1 MREKQSYTLNARSVK
16 SLLTGFLLLLLAT
29 FTGFSQDRVVTGTV
43 SDATGMAMPGVNV
56 VIKGTTIG
64 AVTDANGRYS
74 IKVPSAESILVFSF
88 IGYQSSEV
96 LVGDQTTVNV
106 TLNEEVS
113 QLDEVVVV
121 GYGTMK
127 KKLVTGAT
135 VHVSSADI
143 ANRPSLRVEQ
153 ALQGLSAGVMVS
165 AVSGQ
170 PGSDL
175 KVRVRGIGTIGDASP
190 LYVVDGVPVS
200 DISFLDPSNI
210 ESIDILKDAASGAI
224 YGVRAANGV
233 VLITTK
239 KGKSG
244 TMTVAYDGYYG
255 VQYLIKQI
263 KLLNGDQYLDYM
275 LDAYTNAKKTK
286 IPFPTDGQ
294 GNYTQ
299 EFLETNTN
307 WQDYLFREGAPIQ
320 SHTIS
325 FDGGNEVSMYSAGG
339 TYFRQEGIAGAKDMS
354 YFERISGRINSNHK
368 VKEYLTFGENITI
381 SYKRSRGVGVGNIYS
396 NTIRGFLNASPKFK
410 ALDTAYADGFGRSYN
425 TDETNPYGN
434 MIFNNNNISR
444 NYNVVGDAYL
454 VVEPLKGL
462 KIKSDIGINLGQN
475 EYNSYTPVYQLSTL
489 DLNTRSTATQ
499 SMRRDFSYNWENTVS
514 YSKVLGQHS
523 IELMAGSTVNEY
535 SAYWVGG
542 SKQELVIDDFNH
554 AIIDNAKFDSTR
566 NVYGAKADDAL
577 LSYFGRINYNF
588 NEEVPLTFT
597 YRRDGSTRFGPANR
611 WGNFFSAS
619 AGWIISQREFFK
631 NSLGNVIDYC
641 KIRVSWGQNGNDR
654 IPAFAYL
661 SLIDFNNKYY
671 YFGDQEAQSVGAA
684 PSMIENAKLRWESA
698 EQWNLG
704 ADFRILKDFSLAFDW
719 YDKRQ
724 KGWLIRKPVLLV
736 VGVLSDSEYPI
747 VNGGDVRNRGVELE
761 LGYTKSVG
769 ELQISVKANVAKNKN
784 EVIDIPTEEGI
795 IHGQSSVL
803 YNGSEEFYRAQTG
816 YPLGYFYGYKTNG
829 IFQNA
834 DEIQSYVGVDSA
846 GNTIL
851 GSNGKP
857 VLIQPKAQPG
867 DVRFVDLNKDGK
879 IDEKDKTMIGNP
891 YPDYT
896 YGLNFN
902 MAYKGFDFGF
912 TLQGVY
918 GNDIVYGVRVMDREY
933 ANWDSEMLNRW
944 RGEGTSN
951 RIPRAYAG
959 IDPNLN
965 WKRISDLYINDG
977 SYMKVRNITVGY
989 DFGRLIKGPI
999 KQCRLYFTVANAFVF
1014 TSYKGLDP
1022 EVGYGAT
1029 STYES
1034 MSSGIDLGTYPQP
1047 RQYMLGLNLKF

>member
-1 MREKQSYTLNARSVK
+1 MREKQSYTLTTQSIKR
-16 SLLTGFLLLLLAT
+16 LLTVFLLLLFAT
-29 FTGFSQDRVVTGTV
+29 ITGFAQDRVITGIV
-43 SDATGMAMPGVNV
+43 SDAAGAAMPGVNV

-64 AVTDANGRYS
+64 VITDANGKYS
-74 IKVPSAESILVFSF
+74 IKVPSAGSVLVFSF
-88 IGYQSSEV
+88 VGYQNQEIQ
-96 LVGDQTTVNV
+96 VGDQTTLNV

-135 VHVSSADI
+135 VHVGSADI

-153 ALQGLSAGVMVS
+153 ALQGLSAGVTVS

-175 KVRVRGIGTIGDASP
+175 KVRIRGAGTIGDANP
-190 LYVVDGVPVS
+190 LYVVDGVPVG
-200 DISFLDPSNI
+200 DISYLDPANI

-233 VLITTK
+233 VLISTK

-244 TMTVAYDGYYG
+244 TMTASYDGYYG
-255 VQYLIKQI
+255 VQYPIKQTE
-263 KLLNGDQYLDYM
+263 LLNGDEYLDYM
-275 LDAYTNAKKTK
+275 LDAYANAKKTK
-286 IPFPTDGQ
+286 KPFPTDAQ

-299 EFLETNTN
+299 DFLATNTN
-307 WQDYLFREGAPIQ
+307 WQDYLFREGVPIQ
-320 SHTIS
+320 NHTVS
-325 FDGGNEVSMYSAGG
+325 FDGGNDMSMYSAGG

-368 VKEYLTFGENITI
+368 VKEYLTFGENLTVA
-381 SYKRSRGVGVGNIYS
+381 YKRSRGVGVGNIYS

-434 MIFNNNNISR
+434 MIYNNNNISR
-444 NYNVVGDAYL
+444 NFNVVGNAYL
-454 VVEPLKGL
+454 IVEPLKGL
-462 KIKSDIGINLGQN
+462 KVKSDIGINLGQN

-499 SMRRDFSYNWENTVS
+499 NMWRGLSYNWENTVS
-514 YSKVLGQHS
+514 YSNVFGQHS
-523 IELMAGSTVNEY
+523 VEMLAGNTVNEY
-535 SAYWVGG
+535 SAFWVGG
-542 SKQELVIDDFNH
+542 SKQELVIDNFNH

-566 NVYGAKADDAL
+566 NVYGAKEDDAL
-577 LSYFGRINYNF
+577 LSYFGRVNYNF
-588 NEEVPLTFT
+588 NEEIPITLT

-619 AGWIISQREFFK
+619 AGWIISQRDFFK
-631 NSLGNVIDYC
+631 NSVGNIIDYC
-641 KIRVSWGQNGNDR
+641 KVRISWGQNGNDK
-654 IPAFAYL
+654 IPRFAYL
-661 SLIDFNNKYY
+661 SLIDFSNKFY
-671 YFGDQEAQSVGAA
+671 YFGEQESQSVGAA

-698 EQWNLG
+698 EQWNIG
-704 ADFRILKDFSLAFDW
+704 ADLRFLKDFSLAFDW

-724 KGWLIRKPVLLV
+724 KGWLIRKPVLLT
-736 VGVLSDSEYPI
+736 VGILSDSEYPI
-747 VNGGDVRNRGVELE
+747 VNGGDVRNRGVEME
-761 LGYTKSVG
+761 LGYNKTIG
-769 ELQISVKANVAKNKN
+769 ELQVSVKANIAKNKN
-784 EVIDIPTEEGI
+784 EVLNIPTEEGI
-795 IHGQSSVL
+795 IHGQTSVL
-803 YNGSEEFYRAQTG
+803 YNGCEEFYRAQTG

-829 IFQNA
+829 IFQNT
-834 DEIQSYVGVDSA
+834 DEIQAYIGVDSA
-846 GNTIL
+846 GNTIVD
-851 GSNGKP
+851 SRGKP

-896 YGLNFN
+896 YGLSFN
-902 MAYKGFDFGF
+902 MGYKEFDLGF

-918 GNDIVYGVRVMDREY
+918 GNEIVYGVRVMDREY
-933 ANWDSEMLNRW
+933 ANWDREMLNRW

-959 IDPNLN
+959 TDPNLN
-965 WKRISDLYINDG
+965 WKRFSDLYVHDG
-977 SYMKVRNITVGY
+977 SYMKVRNITIGY
-989 DFGRLIKGPI
+989 DFGKLMKGTI

-1014 TSYKGLDP
+1014 TNYKGLDP
-1022 EVGYGAT
+1022 EVGYGA
-1029 STYES
+1029 SSSYES

-1047 RQYMLGLNLKF
+1047 RQYMVGLNLKF

>member
-1 MREKQSYTLNARSVK
+1 
-16 SLLTGFLLLLLAT
+16 
-29 FTGFSQDRVVTGTV
+29 
-43 SDATGMAMPGVNV
+43 
-56 VIKGTTIG
+56 
-64 AVTDANGRYS
+64 VTDANGRYS

-454 VVEPLKGL
+454 VVEPLKG
-462 KIKSDIGINLGQN
+462 
-475 EYNSYTPVYQLSTL
+475 
-489 DLNTRSTATQ
+489 
-499 SMRRDFSYNWENTVS
+499 
-514 YSKVLGQHS
+514 
-523 IELMAGSTVNEY
+523 
-535 SAYWVGG
+535 
-542 SKQELVIDDFNH
+542 
-554 AIIDNAKFDSTR
+554 
-566 NVYGAKADDAL
+566 
-577 LSYFGRINYNF
+577 
-588 NEEVPLTFT
+588 
-597 YRRDGSTRFGPANR
+597 
-611 WGNFFSAS
+611 
-619 AGWIISQREFFK
+619 
-631 NSLGNVIDYC
+631 
-641 KIRVSWGQNGNDR
+641 
-654 IPAFAYL
+654 
-661 SLIDFNNKYY
+661 
-671 YFGDQEAQSVGAA
+671 
-684 PSMIENAKLRWESA
+684 
-698 EQWNLG
+698 
-704 ADFRILKDFSLAFDW
+704 
-719 YDKRQ
+719 
-724 KGWLIRKPVLLV
+724 
-736 VGVLSDSEYPI
+736 
-747 VNGGDVRNRGVELE
+747 
-761 LGYTKSVG
+761 
-769 ELQISVKANVAKNKN
+769 
-784 EVIDIPTEEGI
+784 
-795 IHGQSSVL
+795 
-803 YNGSEEFYRAQTG
+803 
-816 YPLGYFYGYKTNG
+816 
-829 IFQNA
+829 
-834 DEIQSYVGVDSA
+834 
-846 GNTIL
+846 
-851 GSNGKP
+851 
-857 VLIQPKAQPG
+857 
-867 DVRFVDLNKDGK
+867 
-879 IDEKDKTMIGNP
+879 
-891 YPDYT
+891 
-896 YGLNFN
+896 
-902 MAYKGFDFGF
+902 
-912 TLQGVY
+912 
-918 GNDIVYGVRVMDREY
+918 
-933 ANWDSEMLNRW
+933 
-944 RGEGTSN
+944 
-951 RIPRAYAG
+951 
-959 IDPNLN
+959 
-965 WKRISDLYINDG
+965 
-977 SYMKVRNITVGY
+977 
-989 DFGRLIKGPI
+989 
-999 KQCRLYFTVANAFVF
+999 
-1014 TSYKGLDP
+1014 
-1022 EVGYGAT
+1022 
-1029 STYES
+1029 
-1034 MSSGIDLGTYPQP
+1034 
-1047 RQYMLGLNLKF
+1047 